1 MAQRIRIA
9 DVAKRAGMSA
19 STVSYVL
26 NEREGV
32 AISAETRARVL
43 AAANELGYVANPVAR
58 ALRTGRTNTV
68 GLSVAE
74 LTQPFSVVLLTHLAN
89 IVEESGWS
97 TMLRQCGPEPVSLV
111 GLRDSLAMWP
121 VDGVIAQTTPV
132 WVQTFRAVNEARR
145 LPFVRLD
152 SQPPNDS
159 GDYVSYELT
168 PGAVAA
174 CRHLVEVGCRRIA
187 FVAPDYGIGPECR
200 RQGAY
205 LSVLAE
211 AGLPTATIAT
221 EVNTCGAAFDAV
233 RQRLA
238 GGERYDGF
246 ACYNDDFAIG
256 VIRALADV
264 GLRVPRDAAVVG
276 FDGLGLGDYTAP
288 RLSSVR
294 IPIEEVATTAWNFL
308 RARLDGSD
316 APQQGR
322 TFGSELV
329 VRESTRLGADL

>member
-1 MAQRIRIA
+1 MGQRIRIA

-32 AISAETRARVL
+32 AISADTRARVL
-43 AAANELGYVANPVAR
+43 AAAKELGYVANPVAR

-74 LTQPFSVVLLTHLAN
+74 LSQPFSVVLLSHLAG

-97 TMLRQCGPEPVSLV
+97 TMLRQCGPEPLDPAA
-111 GLRDSLAMWP
+111 LRDSLSMWP
-121 VDGVIAQTTPV
+121 VDGVIAQTTPI

-159 GDYVSYELT
+159 GDYVAYHLG
-168 PGAVAA
+168 PGASLAT
-174 CRHLVEVGCRRIA
+174 RHLVEVGCRRIA

-205 LSVLAE
+205 LAVLAE
-211 AGLPTATIAT
+211 AGLPPTAIAT
-221 EVNTCGAAFDAV
+221 DANGCASAHAAV
-233 RQRLA
+233 HQRLA
-238 GGERYDGF
+238 AGERYDGF
-246 ACYNDDFAIG
+246 ACYNDDTAVG
-256 VIRALADV
+256 VIRALADH

-276 FDGLGLGDYTAP
+276 FDGLDLGEFTVP
-288 RLSSVR
+288 RLTSVR
-294 IPIEEVATTAWNFL
+294 IPVEEVAATAWNYL

-316 APQQGR
+316 APQQGC
-322 TFGSELV
+322 TFDSHLV
-329 VRESTRLGADL
+329 VRESSRLGAEI